1 VLTAPVGEGH
11 VAAARVLAE
20 DLLRRNPG
28 AQVTVRDVLP
38 ELAAPLRWLLNDA
51 YRWQLSSAP
60 WLFGLL
66 YGTLRRSRALRWLAR
81 ALLSLTGSRA
91 VLRLVRRHRPDVV
104 VSTWPP
110 ATLMLGS
117 LRLRGKVLVPACAT
131 ITDFAGLELWADK
144 GIDLHLV
151 MHESLVPGVERLAGR
166 GSAQPVSPLVG
177 PEFHVPRVSVE
188 ARRALG
194 LPSEAISR
202 ASSGA

>member
-1 VLTAPVGEGH
+1 
-11 VAAARVLAE
+11 
-20 DLLRRNPG
+20 
-28 AQVTVRDVLP
+28 
-38 ELAAPLRWLLNDA
+38 
-51 YRWQLSSAP
+51 
-60 WLFGLL
+60 
-66 YGTLRRSRALRWLAR
+66 
-81 ALLSLTGSRA
+81 

-131 ITDFAGLELWADK
+131 ITDFAALELWADK

-166 GSAQPVSPLVG
+166 GSAQPVSLLVA

-194 LPSEAISR
+194 LPREGTVVVV
-202 ASSGA
+202 SGGGWGVGDLAGAVITALELDATVVCLAGRDPTTRTRLEIAFAAEPR